1 MLQEWRFRIC
11 IRYLPAGCISH
22 FLIKLLLASVL
33 NLEFTFRSSQATFPA
48 HGLTTVSQSTR
59 HPCILHH
66 CWWKCRMS
74 CSWFSKKGV
83 LLPTKLY
90 SIDIIW
96 KVNITVPRKMAFL
109 TERCLKIWRTRHPI
123 PKSQNLESKSSDSK
137 WKGQLNKGRP
147 IWRYNSFFR
156 DKMWHRQII

>member
-109 TERCLKIWRTRHPI
+109 TERSLRIWRTWHPI
-123 PKSQNLESKSSDSK
+123 PKSQNLARESSDSK
-137 WKGQLNKGRP
+137 RQAQLNKERS
-147 IWRYNSFFR
+147 IWLCCSFQ
-156 DKMWHRQII
+156 DKM